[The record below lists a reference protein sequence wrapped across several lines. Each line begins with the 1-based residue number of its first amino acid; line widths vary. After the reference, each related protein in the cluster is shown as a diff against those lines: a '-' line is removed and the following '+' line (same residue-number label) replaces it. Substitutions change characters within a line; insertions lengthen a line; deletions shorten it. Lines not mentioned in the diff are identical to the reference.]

1 MQVTMGNQKRINA
14 SIKNLMVH
22 IVHLV
27 KDLLDLQTNVNIQTN
42 SNEHHKVSENRCD
55 EEKEK
60 DVVELEK
67 ESGIKLKGT

>member
-1 MQVTMGNQKRINA
+1 MQVTMGNQKHINA

-27 KDLLDLQTNVNIQTN
+27 KDLLDLQTNINTHTN
-42 SNEHHKVSENRCD
+42 SNEHHKVSENGCN

-60 DVVELEK
+60 DVVDLEK
-67 ESGIKLKGT
+67 